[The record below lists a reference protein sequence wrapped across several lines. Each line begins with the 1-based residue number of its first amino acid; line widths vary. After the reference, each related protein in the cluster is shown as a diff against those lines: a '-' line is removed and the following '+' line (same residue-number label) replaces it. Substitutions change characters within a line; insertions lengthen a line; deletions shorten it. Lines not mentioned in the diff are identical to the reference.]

1 MENKKF
7 TQTELKQAL
16 NQLVDMMYEGNPTK
30 RLVSSTPLVDPDI
43 KKGFIKGKKSPFKS
57 KAGNLVYP
65 VDLNTVEDLLK
76 EYKKLKT
83 TNPTTIDIV
92 EGILTYNA
100 EALETTGEGVIT
112 EGHTYRI
119 NQMCD
124 ELNYEQYVFLVEQ
137 TS

>member
-1 MENKKF
+1 MKNKF
-7 TQTELKQAL
+7 TPEELKQAM
-16 NQLVDMMYEGNPTK
+16 NQLIDMIYQEQPNK
-30 RLVSSTPLVDPDI
+30 RLISTTPAVDPDI

-57 KAGNLVYP
+57 KSGNLVYP
-65 VDLNTVEDLLK
+65 VDLNVVEDLLK

-83 TNPTTIDIV
+83 NNPTTIEIV

-124 ELNYEQYVFLVEQ
+124 EMNYDQYVFLVEE

>member
-1 MENKKF
+1 MEHKKF

-16 NQLVDMMYEGNPTK
+16 NQLVDMMYEDNPTK
-30 RLVSSTPLVDPDI
+30 RLISTTPAVDPHI

-57 KAGNLVYP
+57 KSGNLVYP
-65 VDLNTVEDLLK
+65 VDLNVVEDLLK

-83 TNPTTIDIV
+83 NNPTTIEIV

-124 ELNYEQYVFLVEQ
+124 EMNYDQYVFLVEE